1 MNKLYVIFII
11 IVFLVKTGN
20 VFSSESI
27 FDVDNIVLNKE
38 IHKKNEDLLNSA
50 FKKGFYKLIQKI
62 LKTEDIKK
70 VSNTNLGQIRE
81 LISHYRIIQDQDT
94 DKQNEVKINLS
105 FDREKI
111 NSFFFSKNI
120 SYADISKTRI
130 VILPILM
137 EENKIYIYS
146 ENYFYNNWNNNEG
159 IKEKENDFIEYIVPV
174 ESIEDMQFINKNIK
188 NLESLRVKKLLSG
201 YEIEDYIFLIIRNS
215 NEKFDVFLK
224 GKISGNKIIKNI
236 SFEDEK
242 KDKEVRFNNIINKT
256 KREID
261 DIWKSNNLIDLR
273 TPSFLNFSLNL
284 KNPNDLLK
292 LKNALI
298 RIDLIEN
305 YNVLELSK
313 NYARIKIKYLGKID
327 KIKQKLNEQ
336 GIKIVISDEIWT
348 LELV

>member
-1 MNKLYVIFII
+1 MVYWGWK
-11 IVFLVKTGN
+11 
-20 VFSSESI
+20 
-27 FDVDNIVLNKE
+27 
-38 IHKKNEDLLNSA
+38 
-50 FKKGFYKLIQKI
+50 
-62 LKTEDIKK
+62 
-70 VSNTNLGQIRE
+70 
-81 LISHYRIIQDQDT
+81 
-94 DKQNEVKINLS
+94 
-105 FDREKI
+105 
-111 NSFFFSKNI
+111 
-120 SYADISKTRI
+120 
-130 VILPILM
+130 
-137 EENKIYIYS
+137 
-146 ENYFYNNWNNNEG
+146 
-159 IKEKENDFIEYIVPV
+159 
-174 ESIEDMQFINKNIK
+174 
-188 NLESLRVKKLLSG
+188 
-201 YEIEDYIFLIIRNS
+201 